1 MQQAVQLMP
10 TRRSS
15 GFTILEIMIVLT
27 IAGILAAM
35 AMPSFDNQ
43 IRLQRLKG
51 ASTELYLSL
60 MFARSEAIKRNS
72 KIDVRR
78 SAAGWME
85 GWYVRVQQTGED
97 LRVNEKLSN
106 ITLKCNI
113 NNDPAADTCPLRV
126 TFEGSGRPTS
136 IIEFRLYDNDKTEIP
151 ARCVTMSMSG
161 RPAVEIDNDD
171 NPANGCE

>member
-1 MQQAVQLMP
+1 MAKQ
-10 TRRSS
+10 RSS

-27 IAGILAAM
+27 IAGILAAI

-60 MFARSEAIKRNS
+60 MFARSEAIKRNA

-78 SAAGWME
+78 NAAGWME
-85 GWYVRVQQTGED
+85 GWYVRIQDTGED
-97 LRVNEKLSN
+97 LRVNEKLNN

-113 NNDPAADTCPLRV
+113 NSDPAADTCPLRV

-136 IIEFRLYDNDKTEIP
+136 IIEFRLYDDDRTEIQ

-161 RPAVEIDNDD
+161 RPAVELDNDD
-171 NPANGCE
+171 DPANGCD